1 MGCSASRLPP
11 SGLDRPN
18 LPHVQ
23 EQAASGTGA
32 ATNKAE
38 ALRQV
43 EANWRRLR
51 GHELEPALESG
62 AIALLDAGWLVAS
75 KERGETIR
83 RRQDLP
89 PEAFIPLEELKAACD
104 EYVGLPIIC
113 LSYAWLHPDHPVSRP
128 RLAATASPAPP
139 AALTPLRAPAARR
152 TPRAR
157 SWPSWRAPSRR

>member
-1 MGCSASRLPP
+1 MGCGASK
-11 SGLDRPN
+11 
-18 LPHVQ
+18 
-23 EQAASGTGA
+23 ASEVREGWTKSEVREGW
-32 ATNKAE
+32 
-38 ALRQV
+38 
-43 EANWRRLR
+43 ANWRKLR

-89 PEAFIPLEELKAACD
+89 PEAFIPLEELKAAAATLG
-104 EYVGLPIIC
+104 VLPIIC

-128 RLAATASPAPP
+128 RLAATASPAPRHP
-139 AALTPLRAPAARR
+139 HPRRAPAARR

>member
-1 MGCSASRLPP
+1 MGADASKPRVSPE
-11 SGLDRPN
+11 
-18 LPHVQ
+18 Q
-23 EQAASGTGA
+23 EA
-32 ATNKAE
+32 K
-38 ALRQV
+38 
-43 EANWRRLR
+43 WRGLR

-89 PEAFIPLEELKAACD
+89 PEAFISLEELKAA
-104 EYVGLPIIC
+104 VVANRLSSALPIIC

-128 RLAATASPAPP
+128 RLAAAASPAPRHP
-139 AALTPLRAPAARR
+139 HPRRAPAARR